1 MSRRDEPTGPAR
13 DTTSTAVST
22 ATYAETGLGVLGR
35 APRDPG
41 RVALVHEDREL
52 TFGELAALGADVG
65 EVVRRHRLERRVV
78 GVPAERSPEFVAR
91 LLGLWGA
98 GAVPAILGD
107 WGRERVRGALAVTG
121 AAAVFAPSTAP
132 SSAPAAALELLDA
145 SGSGSVADDVSHVLF
160 TSGTTGRP
168 KGIVVG
174 RAAFEAACAAF
185 FEELPMDESDR
196 VAFLSRP
203 GHDPSLR
210 ELIAPWVTG
219 ATLYVPG
226 SRTAGDA
233 RLAADWLAAHSV
245 TVLQGSPVLL
255 QLMAGASPRPV
266 QSLRLVCSVGARLT
280 AAALRATARFAPRAT
295 VVNCYGASETP
306 QVVCVHRVPPGQGV
320 TGEDPIPI
328 GRPLGH
334 ATLRIVPES
343 ARNGGVS
350 DGAGL
355 EGRLQVESSACALGY
370 TGGAPLLTTDQ
381 DGRRWYDTGD
391 VVRLLPDGDLC
402 FLRRADRQVQVNGTR
417 VELDEIEGAAAL
429 APGVAGAV
437 ATFVEDGAGV
447 GTVRLTVV
455 RSPGA
460 AVDGEEV
467 RAVLRDRLDPAV
479 MPSSIEVRDE
489 ARNDSWDDARNGA
502 RNDSW
507 NDEPG
512 EDRAD
517 AWGDERSD
525 GWDDEPGEDQ
535 AGKLWAVVDESA
547 RSVLGRSGIDPDGG
561 FFEAGFTSMSLMRF
575 VSEVSIRL
583 GREISPVLVFRY
595 PTLRAFADHL
605 RETLDDDL
613 T

>member
-1 MSRRDEPTGPAR
+1 MSRRDQPTGPAR
-13 DTTSTAVST
+13 DTIGTVTYTTPTGTAVGDP
-22 ATYAETGLGVLGR
+22 GLGLFDVLGR

-41 RVALVHEDREL
+41 RVALVHEDRRL
-52 TFGELAALGADVG
+52 TFGDLAALGADVG

-78 GVPAERSPEFVAR
+78 GVPAERGPAFVAR

-107 WGRERVRGALAVTG
+107 WGRERVRGALAATG
-121 AAAVFAPSTAP
+121 AAAVFAPS
-132 SSAPAAALELLDA
+132 SAPAAGLEPLDV
-145 SGSGSVADDVSHVLF
+145 SGNGGGHVGDDVSHVLF

-174 RAAFEAACAAF
+174 RAAFAAACAAF
-185 FEELPMDESDR
+185 FEELPMDEADR

-219 ATLYVPG
+219 ATLFVPG
-226 SRTAGDA
+226 PRTAADP
-233 RLAADWLAAHSV
+233 RPAADWLAAHSI

-266 QSLRLVCSVGARLT
+266 PSLRVVCSVGARLT
-280 AAALRATARFAPRAT
+280 AAALRVTARFAPRAT

-306 QVVCVHRVPPGQGV
+306 QVVCMYRVPPGQGV
-320 TGEDPIPI
+320 SGEDPVPI
-328 GRPLGH
+328 GRALGH
-334 ATLRIVPES
+334 ATIRIVPEP
-343 ARNGGVS
+343 GVS
-350 DGAGL
+350 GGANL

-370 TGGAPLLTTDQ
+370 TGGAALLTTDQ

-417 VELDEIEGAAAL
+417 VELDEIEGAATL
-429 APGVAGAV
+429 VPGVAGSV

-455 RSPGA
+455 RTPGA
-460 AVDGEEV
+460 AVDGEEI

-479 MPSSIEVRDE
+479 LPSSIEVRDSPQ
-489 ARNDSWDDARNGA
+489 DSGPDSGPDSGRNGA
-502 RNDSW
+502 RDGGLGG
-507 NDEPG
+507 DQ
-512 EDRAD
+512 AD
-517 AWGDERSD
+517 AWGDE
-525 GWDDEPGEDQ
+525 PAEDQ
-535 AGKLWAVVDESA
+535 AGKLWAVLDESA
-547 RSVLGRSGIDPDGG
+547 RSVLGRTGIDPDGG
-561 FFEAGFTSMSLMRF
+561 FFETGFTSMSLMRF

-613 T
+613 A